1 VKEQTILTIEQHILE
16 AERMNPNASGTL
28 TQILYDIA
36 LASKIISRE
45 VNKAGL
51 VNLLGVTG
59 TTNVQGEV
67 VKKLDVF
74 ANDVMIQR
82 LTEPGRVAVI
92 GSEEMDKAVVIE
104 ENAGARYVVNMDP
117 LDGSSNIDANV
128 SIGTIFS
135 ILEVDEN
142 LPAHEQCL
150 QAGAKQIAAGY
161 VIYGSST
168 MFVYTTRGG
177 TVNGFTLDPSVGEYF
192 ASHRNIR
199 IPERGKIY
207 SVNEGNYLKWQ
218 EGVKQY
224 LKHVQAIAPED
235 ERPLTSRYIGSLV
248 ADFHRNLLYG
258 GIFMY
263 PSDYKHS
270 SGKLRLLYEASPLA
284 LVVGNAGGLA
294 TDGERSILEIEPE
307 DLHQRVPL
315 FIGSRE
321 NVKTVMEFKKKYDA
335 Q

>member
-1 VKEQTILTIEQHILE
+1 MKQRKITTIEQHILD
-16 AERMNPNASGTL
+16 AERMNPDASGTL

-51 VNLLGVTG
+51 VSLLGVTG

-67 VKKLDVF
+67 VKKLDLF
-74 ANDVMIQR
+74 ANDVIIQC
-82 LTEPGRVAVI
+82 LSEPGRVAVV
-92 GSEEMDKAVVIE
+92 GSEELEEAVILR
-104 ENAGARYVVNMDP
+104 ENSHASYVVNMDP

-135 ILEVDEN
+135 ILEMNPE
-142 LPAHEQCL
+142 LSGQAQCL
-150 QAGAKQIAAGY
+150 QAGSRQVAAGY
-161 VIYGSST
+161 IIYGSST
-168 MFVYTTRGG
+168 MFVYTTRDG

-192 ASHRNIR
+192 LSHSNIQT
-199 IPERGKIY
+199 PQRGRIY

-218 EGVKQY
+218 EGVKRY
-224 LKHVQAIAPED
+224 LKYVQAIEPD
-235 ERPLTSRYIGSLV
+235 DDRPMTSRYIGSLV

-263 PSDYKHS
+263 PADYKHPC
-270 SGKLRLLYEASPLA
+270 GKLRLLYEASPLA
-284 LVVGNAGGLA
+284 LVVNNAGGLA
-294 TDGERSILEIEPE
+294 TDGKRPILEIEPE
-307 DLHQRVPL
+307 ELHQRVPL
-315 FIGSRE
+315 FIGSRD
-321 NVKTVMEFKKKYDA
+321 NVIQVMEFMK